1 MKPRSSLG
9 RIVQITLAAAVLAAA
24 AGCAG
29 YEVQFANTQY
39 TSGGMGSPTNYH
51 SLTDPASPVNIWN
64 VN

>member
-1 MKPRSSLG
+1 
-9 RIVQITLAAAVLAAA
+9 VQITLAAAVLAAA

-39 TSGGMGSPTNYH
+39 SSGRMGSPTNYN
-51 SLTDPASPVNIWN
+51 SLMDPASPVNIWN

>member
-9 RIVQITLAAAVLAAA
+9 ALVQVALAAAVLAAV

-39 TSGGMGSPTNYH
+39 SSGSMGSSSNYH
-51 SLTDPASPVNIWN
+51 SLMDPASPVNIWN